1 MVLAYSHSHSLQL
14 PCTVGSNQARS
25 HARSEFKILEPS
37 PKGGGEAGRAQSC
50 ILAHDTTD
58 FATVRGSPNRH
69 QLYIVIVANAC
80 ACTPEDQ
87 ALFTITLPQ

>member
-50 ILAHDTTD
+50 IIL
-58 FATVRGSPNRH
+58 S
-69 QLYIVIVANAC
+69 Y
-80 ACTPEDQ
+80 
-87 ALFTITLPQ
+87 